1 MARLINLKAKLF
13 FALLFTLLFLQT
25 KLEAKDFRHQSFD
38 NQNLIEIYEFNFNET
53 LFALTGKTIKLWLT
67 DNTIEK
73 GILKSVNS
81 ESLTLLKDGIEHQV
95 LLSQITKAKRKNR
108 VGKVIGII
116 LKVIGII
123 YMTVGGIA
131 LIGSLIETNEFGKAI
146 LLAGGLVASAFGTGI
161 YYIGK
166 ALEAK
171 KKRQRNN
178 NGVFSSNFDD
188 EFSSNQLVNLV
199 Y

>member
-1 MARLINLKAKLF
+1 MRTSH
-13 FALLFTLLFLQT
+13 LLLGCLVVFLSSVF
-25 KLEAKDFRHQSFD
+25 KLEAKDFRYQSFD
-38 NQNLIEIYEFNFNET
+38 NQILKEVQEFNFNET
-53 LFALTGKTIKLWLT
+53 LFAQTGKTVKLWLT
-67 DNTIEK
+67 DHTIEK

-81 ESLTLLKDGIEHQV
+81 ESLILLKDGIEHQIF
-95 LLSQITKAKRKNR
+95 LNQITKAKRKNR
-108 VGKVIGII
+108 VGKIVGIT

-123 YMTVGGIA
+123 ILVIGGGA
-131 LIGSLIETNEFGKAI
+131 LIASLAASDGLTKG
-146 LLAGGLVASAFGTGI
+146 LLFAGGLVYSAFGTGI

-188 EFSSNQLVNLV
+188 EYSSNQLVNLV